1 MNQASAQ
8 ALGGPIDTTRTVS
21 VYLFKTLWESNDPG
35 LAAAIGVLMA
45 LIILGMTLIQFRILG
60 RRAEAA

>member
-1 MNQASAQ
+1 
-8 ALGGPIDTTRTVS
+8 

-45 LIILGMTLIQFRILG
+45 IIILTLTLIQFRLLG
-60 RRAEAA
+60 QRAEAA